1 MAHDDGYKTDSFPFT
16 PKKGSRTTRKYSP
29 RPEVYA
35 PPKAGQ
41 GEVCEGLN
49 ESRGQPFPSC
59 KDGLQCIDSGAI
71 TIPGAGNVCATQRE
85 VAAREAEHEARA
97 QAAEAAAYKRAEEA
111 ARKKA

>member
-1 MAHDDGYKTDSFPFT
+1 MYVKAGESFTVEVELNWNRAGITKDWSVTAWGESGGVSVAHDEGYKTDSFPFT
-16 PKKGSRTTRKYSP
+16 PKKGSRTSRKYSP

-59 KDGLQCIDSGAI
+59 KDGL
-71 TIPGAGNVCATQRE
+71 
-85 VAAREAEHEARA
+85 
-97 QAAEAAAYKRAEEA
+97 
-111 ARKKA
+111 